1 MTNGSVHLALSL
13 PMKLWAASFL
23 SPNHKLLVAS
33 HVHKQ
38 QLLAARDP
46 TLCLARLLNKN
57 QHLTFILYPN
67 VTRFP
72 WELAPWERGGQHQP
86 VDSEFYGRRDGDG

>member
-1 MTNGSVHLALSL
+1 M
-13 PMKLWAASFL
+13 PASI
-23 SPNHKLLVAS
+23 SKDWPSIAQIAVGA
-33 HVHKQ
+33 
-38 QLLAARDP
+38 
-46 TLCLARLLNKN
+46 KN